1 MKKTPWYQNLQII
14 AWSAGGLT
22 AAGALIVGTARYI
35 NLPREVEAAQQ
46 KNVQQD
52 DALNKLSTIAEQNQ
66 KLLDRWDGIY
76 QQQQRTPNQL
86 SRPQVSQPV
95 PQTIPNLPVPPQ
107 TPIRVQW
114 EQDAYGNWFCR
125 SRTGDWW
132 WPNEQGDCE

>member
-1 MKKTPWYQNLQII
+1 MKRVPWWQNLQII

-66 KLLDRWDGIY
+66 KLLDKWDGIY
-76 QQQQRTPNQL
+76 QQQQQAPNQM
-86 SRPQVSQPV
+86 SRPQAPQSV
-95 PQTIPNLPVPPQ
+95 PQPIPPITPPPP
-107 TPIRVQW
+107 TLRVYW
-114 EQDAYGNWFCR
+114 EQTEDGEWFCTDGQE
-125 SRTGDWW
+125 SW
-132 WPNEQGDCE
+132 WPNEEGNCE